1 MRFNFGKTI
10 GGRYCVFI
18 IGHTVDAVKNAWME
32 IFSELSKRKY
42 EFDDRRPIVERYPM
56 QMINKHQCEICVPIL

>member
-10 GGRYCVFI
+10 DGRYCVFI

-42 EFDDRRPIVERYPM
+42 EFDDRRPIVERYAM
-56 QMINKHQCEICVPIL
+56 QMINKHKCEICVPIL

>member
-18 IGHTVDAVKNAWME
+18 ISHTVDAVQNAWME
-32 IFSELSKRKY
+32 IFSELSK
-42 EFDDRRPIVERYPM
+42 ENMNLMIEDLLLSAM
-56 QMINKHQCEICVPIL
+56 QCK